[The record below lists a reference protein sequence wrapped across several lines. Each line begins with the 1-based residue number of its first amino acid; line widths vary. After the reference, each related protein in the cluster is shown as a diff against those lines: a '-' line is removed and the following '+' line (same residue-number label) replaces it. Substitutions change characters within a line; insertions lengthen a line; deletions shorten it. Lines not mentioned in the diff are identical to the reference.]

1 MRRLLA
7 AASLALLA
15 GTAAA
20 HPVDLET
27 DAGSL
32 NIAAVVH
39 TDGRVTAVRVTNN
52 DTMVIRCEAVFRNG
66 PEVGRARRAIIEPGG
81 SAALSWT
88 PRRTV
93 VRLRVELR
101 CEPQE

>member
-1 MRRLLA
+1 MRGRLA
-7 AASLALLA
+7 ALLLTLLA
-15 GTAAA
+15 GPAAA
-20 HPVDLET
+20 HPVDLEI

-39 TDGRVTAVRVTNN
+39 TDGRVTAVRVANQEALA
-52 DTMVIRCEAVFRNG
+52 IRCDAVFRNG
-66 PEVGRARRAIIEPGG
+66 PEVARTRRAIIAPGD

-101 CEPQE
+101 CEPHE

>member
-1 MRRLLA
+1 MRGFLA
-7 AASLALLA
+7 ALLLALLA
-15 GTAAA
+15 GPAAA

-27 DAGSL
+27 DAGNL

-39 TDGRVTAVRVTNN
+39 TDGRVTAVRVANN